1 MADPTVTRHV
11 DRVLRVAKGMPADDP
26 IAPSEAIGNSWKRC
40 VRDYSLDPVRVY
52 SPAVVSTG
60 ELRGRQVQHEQLI
73 QIASA
78 EMDSLYD
85 QICGSGYALL
95 LTDASGV
102 ILCEKIDTNLR
113 TLFRSAGLIIGA
125 NWSELHEGTNG
136 IGTCITVDRPV
147 TVHRSEHF
155 RARHIGLSCSGAPI
169 HDPAGSLLAV
179 LDASTVDARDTRA
192 SQAHTMALVNM
203 SAQLIE
209 KCIFL
214 QHHQT
219 TNIVRF
225 HTRPELV
232 NLLHDGSLALGPDGA
247 VIAADEMAVRLLA
260 ALGRQDLVGRTLEE
274 IFDTR
279 MEDLLTPTSPAR
291 QALWPLRDAR
301 LGRRYFASL
310 HAGGAPNIQ
319 GRNGSNV
326 STVGNARGVWQAA
339 SVSYPR
345 IVSAP
350 SGASATSGISRSN
363 IATGASRISDT
374 SRFNATDASRISDPS
389 RSSASR
395 SNGTGASRDS
405 DTSRSSATPANDP
418 SSASAATGRAA
429 APAQRTSTA
438 ERHNPRAVSPLT
450 LENLAGN
457 DSHMSALVRKASRV
471 ANSTLPVLIQGPT
484 GSGKECFARALHAA
498 SSRGDCPFVAVNCAA
513 LPETL
518 IESELF
524 GYGPGAFTGAKKEG
538 RKGKIVQSSG
548 GTLFL
553 DEIGDMPL
561 LLQTRLLRVLEEQE
575 VIPLGAETGAPV
587 DLRVICASNRDLR
600 EMIVSG
606 GFREDLYYRLNG
618 ITLQLPRLASR
629 ADKDLLIRRILTEE
643 AGSDHENAID
653 GEALRC
659 LTEYTWPG
667 NIREL
672 RNVIRS
678 AFAICDDNII
688 RLADL
693 PAELRE
699 RAESL
704 VPIPATTERPP
715 RNTTQALPTPTTSEE
730 PPLSLLARAERE
742 ALLQVIR
749 ANRGNLCTTA
759 KQLGMSRNALYRRL
773 KRHGITVDRVEGL
786 SVHCSAPRRP

>member
-1 MADPTVTRHV
+1 MSDPTVVRHA
-11 DRVLRVAKGMPADDP
+11 DRVLRVAQGMTAEGPA
-26 IAPSEAIGNSWKRC
+26 ALSESIGDSWRRC

-60 ELRGRQVQHEQLI
+60 DLRGRQVQHEQLI

-102 ILCEKIDTNLR
+102 ILCEKIDSTLKS
-113 TLFRSAGLIIGA
+113 LFRSAGLLIGA
-125 NWSELHEGTNG
+125 DWSELHEGTNG
-136 IGTCITVDRPV
+136 IGTCISVDRPV
-147 TVHRSEHF
+147 TVHRTEHF

-169 HDPAGSLLAV
+169 HDPSGSLLAV

-214 QHHQT
+214 QHHHT

-225 HTRPELV
+225 HARPELV
-232 NLLHDGSLALGPDGA
+232 NLLHDGSLALAMDGT
-247 VIAADEMAVRLLA
+247 VIAADAMAVRLLA
-260 ALGRQDLVGRTLEE
+260 THGRNDLVGRPFDE

-279 MEDLLTPTSPAR
+279 IEDLLAPASLAR
-291 QALWPLRDAR
+291 QALWPLRDAH

-310 HAGGAPNIQ
+310 HMGGSSPSHAPHARASL
-319 GRNGSNV
+319 GRAPTDT
-326 STVGNARGVWQAA
+326 STSANHAR
-339 SVSYPR
+339 
-345 IVSAP
+345 
-350 SGASATSGISRSN
+350 ATSSPQPATINRPAARRAPIARVSR
-363 IATGASRISDT
+363 T
-374 SRFNATDASRISDPS
+374 
-389 RSSASR
+389 
-395 SNGTGASRDS
+395 
-405 DTSRSSATPANDP
+405 
-418 SSASAATGRAA
+418 
-429 APAQRTSTA
+429 
-438 ERHNPRAVSPLT
+438 LT
-450 LENLAGN
+450 FEELAGN
-457 DSHMSALVRKASRV
+457 DPYMARLVRKASRV
-471 ANSTLPVLIQGPT
+471 ADSTLPVLIQGPT
-484 GSGKECFARALHAA
+484 GSGKECFARAMHAA
-498 SSRGDCPFVAVNCAA
+498 SPRESHAFVAVNCAA

-575 VIPLGAETGAPV
+575 VIPLGAETGFAV

-600 EMIVSG
+600 ELITAG
-606 GFREDLYYRLNG
+606 EFREDLYYRLNG
-618 ITLQLPRLASR
+618 IMLELPSLAAR
-629 ADKDLLIRRILTEE
+629 TDKDVLIRRFLAEERGTTEE
-643 AGSDHENAID
+643 DSID
-653 GEALRC
+653 AAAFAC
-659 LTEYTWPG
+659 LTEHTWPG

-678 AFAICDDNII
+678 AFAICDDNVI
-688 RLADL
+688 RLSDL
-693 PAELRE
+693 PGQLSAARAADASYSTRE
-699 RAESL
+699 EHTTT
-704 VPIPATTERPP
+704 VPTDP
-715 RNTTQALPTPTTSEE
+715 
-730 PPLSLLARAERE
+730 LARAERE
-742 ALLQVIR
+742 ALLGAIR
-749 ANRGNLCTTA
+749 ASRGNLCHTA
-759 KQLGMSRNALYRRL
+759 KQLGISRNSLYRKL
-773 KRHGITVDRVEGL
+773 KRHGIAVSRVDGL
-786 SVHCSAPRRP
+786 SVRNGPDH